1 MNKINDRNKH
11 KNRRQHQSDPRNKIQ
26 VIIKNDGMQGCMV
39 SDKIINFLC
48 NINHNGNR
56 TQQKDGE
63 EKSNE
68 ELFDDIPVE
77 CFQEFD

>member
-1 MNKINDRNKH
+1 
-11 KNRRQHQSDPRNKIQ
+11 
-26 VIIKNDGMQGCMV
+26 MQGCMV
-39 SDKIINFLC
+39 SDKIINFLR

-68 ELFDDIPVE
+68 KLFYDIPVE